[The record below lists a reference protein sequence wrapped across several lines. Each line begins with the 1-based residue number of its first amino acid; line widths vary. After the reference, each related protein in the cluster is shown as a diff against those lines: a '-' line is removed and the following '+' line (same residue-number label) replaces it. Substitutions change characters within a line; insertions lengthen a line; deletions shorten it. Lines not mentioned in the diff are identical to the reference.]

1 MFFFAYGRNAFDSLR
16 CFSFIPYGTSDGYV
30 SLPFERKLCFKY
42 SDRYIEMKTN
52 KFGARLFDAGE
63 YEQTALVFGE
73 SQLLGL
79 DVSDT
84 DGQHDLSDLFSDHNF
99 EIYAAPNNGP
109 FEALKKV
116 NDLGQQITIV
126 NKTVVV
132 GFNFGTD
139 IFRIRSNWD
148 PRNFVP
154 VNLEILNWTFMIPG
168 LHDIL
173 LFRARLRGV
182 EFGSTVSDSD
192 NVRKYYFAMTDRERG
207 INTLNWLTGVS
218 QSKLMEARVRTLI
231 LFPPYWY
238 ITASDAQ
245 KLEITNDYHM
255 FACNILE
262 ANIFHKILY
271 AKLPEDENVLTKDN
285 RHFRAGALDYLPYT
299 C

>member
-16 CFSFIPYGTSDGYV
+16 CFSFIPYGMSDGFV
-30 SLPFERKLCFKY
+30 SLPFDREFCFKY
-42 SDRYIEMKTN
+42 SNRYIEMKTN
-52 KFGARLFDAGE
+52 RFGARLLDAGH
-63 YEQTALVFGE
+63 YEQTALAFGE
-73 SQLLGL
+73 SQLLGM
-79 DVSDT
+79 DASDT
-84 DGQHDLSDLFSDHNF
+84 DGQHDLSALFSDHNF

-109 FEALKKV
+109 FEALERV
-116 NDLGQQITIV
+116 NDLGQQITIG

-154 VNLEILNWTFMIPG
+154 VDSEVLNWTFMIPG

-173 LFRARLRGV
+173 LFHARLKGV
-182 EFGSTVSDSD
+182 KFGSTVSDSD
-192 NVRKYYFAMTDRERG
+192 SVRKYYFAMTDRERG
-207 INTLNWLTGVS
+207 INTLNWLKAVS
-218 QSKLMEARVRTLI
+218 QSKLMEARERALI

-238 ITASDAQ
+238 INASDTQ
-245 KLEITNDYHM
+245 KLEIKNDYHT

-262 ANIFHKILY
+262 ANIFHKVLY
-271 AKLPEDENVLTKDN
+271 AELPEGENVLTRDN
-285 RHFRAGALDYLPYT
+285 RHFRTGTLNYLSYT

>member
-1 MFFFAYGRNAFDSLR
+1 M
-16 CFSFIPYGTSDGYV
+16 SDGFV
-30 SLPFERKLCFKY
+30 SLPFDKELCFKY

-52 KFGARLFDAGE
+52 RFGARLLDAGE
-63 YEQTALVFGE
+63 YEQTALAFGE

-79 DVSDT
+79 DASDA
-84 DGQHDLSDLFSDHNF
+84 DGQHDLSALFSNHNF

-109 FEALKKV
+109 FQALEKV
-116 NDLGQQITIV
+116 NDLGQKITIDK
-126 NKTVVV
+126 KTVVV

-154 VNLEILNWTFMIPG
+154 VDLEVLNWIFVIPG

-173 LFRARLRGV
+173 LFYARFRGV
-182 EFGSTVSDSD
+182 KFGSTVSDSD
-192 NVRKYYFAMTDRERG
+192 IVRNYYFAITDRERG
-207 INTLNWLTGVS
+207 INTLNWLIDVS
-218 QSKLMEARVRTLI
+218 QSKLMEARERALI

-245 KLEITNDYHM
+245 KSEIKNDYHS
-255 FACNILE
+255 FACSIVE
-262 ANIFHKILY
+262 ANVFHKVLY
-271 AKLPEDENVLTKDN
+271 AELPEDVNVLTKDN
-285 RHFRAGALDYLPYT
+285 RHFRTGTLNYLRYT

>member
-1 MFFFAYGRNAFDSLR
+1 M
-16 CFSFIPYGTSDGYV
+16 SDGFV
-30 SLPFERKLCFKY
+30 SLPFEREFCFKN

-52 KFGARLFDAGE
+52 RFGARLLDAGE
-63 YEQTALVFGE
+63 YEQTALAFGE

-79 DVSDT
+79 DASDT
-84 DGQHDLSDLFSDHNF
+84 DGQHDLSALFSNHNF

-109 FEALKKV
+109 FEALEKV
-116 NDLGQQITIV
+116 NDLGQKITIDK
-126 NKTVVV
+126 NTVVV

-154 VNLEILNWTFMIPG
+154 VDLEVLNWIFVIPG

-173 LFRARLRGV
+173 LFHARLRGV
-182 EFGSTVSDSD
+182 KFGSTVSDSGY
-192 NVRKYYFAMTDRERG
+192 VRKYYFAITDRERG
-207 INTLNWLTGVS
+207 INTLNWLMDVS
-218 QSKLMEARVRTLI
+218 QSKLMEARERALI

-245 KLEITNDYHM
+245 KSEIKNDYHS
-255 FACNILE
+255 FACSIVE
-262 ANIFHKILY
+262 ANVFHKVLY
-271 AKLPEDENVLTKDN
+271 AELPEDVNVLTKDN
-285 RHFRAGALDYLPYT
+285 RHFRTGTLNYLRYT